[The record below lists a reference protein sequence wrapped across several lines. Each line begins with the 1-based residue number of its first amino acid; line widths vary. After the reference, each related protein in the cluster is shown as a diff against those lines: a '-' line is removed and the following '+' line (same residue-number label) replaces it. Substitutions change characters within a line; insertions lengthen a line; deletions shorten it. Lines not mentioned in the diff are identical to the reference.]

1 MMQTTPISWN
11 QARRRSRYE
20 VFGTDDHDF
29 RFFVFICLFIFFLAG
44 VVSVVI
50 GASLDAASAGYLH
63 FLGPNYRALVMAMV
77 TLGGAIMA
85 STILSSYGAY
95 NNINPITNTFNVFI
109 FFILVAQL
117 MIMSSGISHMV
128 GRLSLVFCWFLLLLT
143 LCFDFYMSL
152 PFFFLSL
159 AFVPDFTV

>member
-1 MMQTTPISWN
+1 M
-11 QARRRSRYE
+11 
-20 VFGTDDHDF
+20 
-29 RFFVFICLFIFFLAG
+29 
-44 VVSVVI
+44 VI

-152 PFFFLSL
+152 PFYFLSL